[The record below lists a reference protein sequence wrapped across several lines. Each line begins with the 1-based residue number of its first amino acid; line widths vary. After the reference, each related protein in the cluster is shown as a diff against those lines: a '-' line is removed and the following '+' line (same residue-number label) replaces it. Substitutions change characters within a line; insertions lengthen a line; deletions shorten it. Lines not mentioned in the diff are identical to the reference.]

1 MPTAPSLRRSHFG
14 RDVEADKLAAAALT
28 VATLL
33 RIGMCFEV
41 GATVFIQSATALAAQ
56 QPLCRRMG
64 AVHSIRLGK
73 SQTEHIESASPPRAD
88 VKRTC
93 RIGRLVPPTL
103 GRGSSDHRVGTREE
117 RFRHR
122 DAERLCGF

>member
-1 MPTAPSLRRSHFG
+1 MRSLRTAPSLRRSLFG

-56 QPLCRRMG
+56 EPLCRRVG
-64 AVHSIRLGK
+64 AVHCVRLGK

-88 VKRTC
+88 MKRTC
-93 RIGRLVPPTL
+93 RIGRFVPLADSDVFNAKAEPCRNETL
-103 GRGSSDHRVGTREE
+103 P
-117 RFRHR
+117 
-122 DAERLCGF
+122 

>member
-56 QPLCRRMG
+56 EPLCRRMG
-64 AVHSIRLGK
+64 AVQSIKLRSHGSEMARPVYL
-73 SQTEHIESASPPRAD
+73 QQ
-88 VKRTC
+88 RTC
-93 RIGRLVPPTL
+93 LRSVATAVECQQRSCFTAQTGP
-103 GRGSSDHRVGTREE
+103 
-117 RFRHR
+117 
-122 DAERLCGF
+122 